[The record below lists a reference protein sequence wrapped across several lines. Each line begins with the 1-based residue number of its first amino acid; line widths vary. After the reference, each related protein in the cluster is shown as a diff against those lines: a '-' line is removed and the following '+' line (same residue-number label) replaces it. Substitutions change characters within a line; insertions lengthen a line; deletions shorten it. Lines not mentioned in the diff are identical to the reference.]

1 MEEGASFHLGYHE
14 NAMVA
19 DLADDGKMF
28 GENVS
33 LLPVC
38 ERNESANDVDSW
50 TMALCLKVAVAAGEE
65 FGALENVEI
74 FD

>member
-1 MEEGASFHLGYHE
+1 
-14 NAMVA
+14 MVA
-19 DLADDGKMF
+19 DLVDDGKMF

-33 LLPVC
+33 LLPAC
-38 ERNESANDVDSW
+38 ERNVSANDVDSW
-50 TMALCLKVAVAAGEE
+50 TMALYLKVAVVAGKE

>member
-1 MEEGASFHLGYHE
+1 
-14 NAMVA
+14 MVA
-19 DLADDGKMF
+19 DLVDDGKMF

-33 LLPVC
+33 HLPVC

-50 TMALCLKVAVAAGEE
+50 TMALCLKVATVAGKEE
-65 FGALENVEI
+65 LGALENVEI